1 MPICLASLPILPGSA
16 AGAAAL
22 KYGKIKHVPNHQ
34 PDSHAR
40 DPDHFET
47 PDKDHF
53 ETPDKDHF
61 ETQTDKDHFET
72 QTPRIRII
80 LKHIQ
85 DTAV

>member
-1 MPICLASLPILPGSA
+1 MV
-16 AGAAAL
+16 
-22 KYGKIKHVPNHQ
+22 KINYKSRIFQQAMFNYQRVSMFHSNTFFVGV
-34 PDSHAR
+34 R
-40 DPDHFET
+40 DP
-47 PDKDHF
+47 DHF

>member
-1 MPICLASLPILPGSA
+1 MMENPSFASQLLAFFYLL
-16 AGAAAL
+16 
-22 KYGKIKHVPNHQ
+22 
-34 PDSHAR
+34 R
-40 DPDHFET
+40 DPDHFEA
-47 PDKDHF
+47 
-53 ETPDKDHF
+53 PDKDHF

>member
-1 MPICLASLPILPGSA
+1 MSPIYARAHAHTYIHMIDIIYVSYIYIQIYTYMDHIHTPI
-16 AGAAAL
+16 
-22 KYGKIKHVPNHQ
+22 Q
-34 PDSHAR
+34 R
-40 DPDHFET
+40 DP
-47 PDKDHF
+47 DHF

>member
-1 MPICLASLPILPGSA
+1 MMENPSFASQFLAFFYLL
-16 AGAAAL
+16 
-22 KYGKIKHVPNHQ
+22 
-34 PDSHAR
+34 R

-47 PDKDHF
+47 P
-53 ETPDKDHF
+53 
-61 ETQTDKDHFET
+61 DKDHFET

>member
-1 MPICLASLPILPGSA
+1 LDSESA
-16 AGAAAL
+16 TVWGFSNSKETL
-22 KYGKIKHVPNHQ
+22 KYDRLTWINLIGKFLYQTDKSKDVQ
-34 PDSHAR
+34 KEG
-40 DPDHFET
+40 DP
-47 PDKDHF
+47 DHF